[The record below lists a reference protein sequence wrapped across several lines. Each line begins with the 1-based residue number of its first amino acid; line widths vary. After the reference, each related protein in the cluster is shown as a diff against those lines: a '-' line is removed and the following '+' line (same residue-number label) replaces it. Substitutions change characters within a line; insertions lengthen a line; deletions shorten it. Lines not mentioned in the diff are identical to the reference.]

1 MFSGPLAERYDDAPE
16 ATRVVQYFDKSRMEI
31 NHDPGVPD
39 DSPWRVTNGLLV
51 VELIIGRLQLGD
63 DDFAMFQPAQVN
75 VADYPDDASGPT
87 YATFGPLRDAP
98 PLAGDAPITQRLSR
112 DGTVSNDAALATRGV
127 AAANRVQQ
135 DGIDHQVASV
145 FWEFMNSTGII
156 ERNEQYV
163 QDRLFENPFYAIRL
177 LVTDAYWATVR
188 VGGTPRDV
196 LLQCFERRCLSAAA

>member
-1 MFSGPLAERYDDAPE
+1 
-16 ATRVVQYFDKSRMEI
+16 MEI

-63 DDFAMFQPAQVN
+63 DDFAMFQPARVN

-127 AAANRVQQ
+127 TAANRVQQ